1 MTDRQKIEVHPR
13 QTLPSGTPGLKHVRR
28 RNANSVL
35 ILDDDDHFRGLI
47 GGMLKMHGYE
57 VKEARTAGE
66 ASQLIIGEE
75 PGAAIVDY
83 KLPGTDG
90 LTWITQIREQGLDF
104 PIIFVSGLWC
114 DEPTFNWMRNVLR
127 VSLIIQKPLVPEL
140 FMHTIEGVLP
150 PRYQV
155 RSIGMY
161 AAPEPMR
168 ELDHADLLNNEAP
181 EDILRRVVELLA
193 EPDLDQSTVSE
204 LHALKEAAE
213 TQVLIAQVRE
223 IYAAELP
230 ALWQELVDVAA
241 RMREDADNLEHWAD
255 ASIRAHKIKGSSGT
269 CGLPEIAHIA
279 EMVEDVLADSHPR
292 TGNRATPAWTR
303 LQQLLNDGTRISE
316 ELSQTYRQAAD
327 AAGGQA
333 SHLKLVGGTDV
344 DISIEASLDA
354 EIEAAAGAKTSEFS
368 YGDPVGKL
376 KVLCVDDDRLLTG
389 FVETVLSKKG
399 FVVQSLNL
407 PIKILDLLDEFNPD
421 IILLDAVMPGI
432 SGYEVC
438 RMLKANEKWRDVP
451 VIFMTANSCSR
462 RGAAFRAGAN
472 DFLCKPL
479 LTDELLARV
488 QAQLSLSQHR

>member
-28 RNANSVL
+28 RNANCVL

-150 PRYQV
+150 PRYQP
-155 RSIGMY
+155 RSVGMY
-161 AAPEPMR
+161 TAPEPVR
-168 ELDHADLLNNEAP
+168 EIDHADLLNNESPAV
-181 EDILRRVVELLA
+181 ILKRVVELMA
-193 EPDLDQSTVSE
+193 EPDMDPSTIAE
-204 LHALKEAAE
+204 LQALKEAAE
-213 TQVLIAQVRE
+213 TQLLIAQVRE

-230 ALWQELVDVAA
+230 GLWQELVDLVD
-241 RMREDADNLEHWAD
+241 RMREETGNLEHWVD
-255 ASIRAHKIKGSSGT
+255 AAALAHKVKGSSGT
-269 CGLPEIAHIA
+269 CGLPEISHIA
-279 EMVEDVLADSHPR
+279 EMLEDVFADSHPR
-292 TGNRATPAWTR
+292 TGNRTVPAWTR
-303 LQQLLNDGTRISE
+303 IQQLLNDGTRIADE
-316 ELSQTYRQAAD
+316 ISQTYAEAVE
-327 AAGGQA
+327 AVETPAGGA
-333 SHLKLVGGTDV
+333 ANDTHIDV
-344 DISIEASLDA
+344 EP
-354 EIEAAAGAKTSEFS
+354 AAGANTAEFV
-368 YGDPVGKL
+368 YGDAVGKT

-389 FVETVLSKKG
+389 FVEAVLRKKG
-399 FVVQSLNL
+399 FAVQSLNL
-407 PIKILDLLDEFNPD
+407 PIKILDVLDEVNPD
-421 IILLDAVMPGI
+421 IILLDAVMPGL

-438 RMLKANEKWRDVP
+438 RMLKSHDRWQNVP